1 MRKNKKIAGK
11 SVTISCKTHSN
22 NELDRTYRNRKGLW
36 GITILAG
43 CDARGKFMM
52 FSCNGSGSA
61 NDVLAW
67 RWSKIKNEVLSP
79 NGGKSPSLLPEKY
92 FFIGDEAFVCEK
104 QLLVP
109 FSGRGIGT
117 MKDSF
122 NFHLSARR
130 QVIERY
136 HRHSANRV
144 TSPRI

>member
-1 MRKNKKIAGK
+1 
-11 SVTISCKTHSN
+11 
-22 NELDRTYRNRKGLW
+22 
-36 GITILAG
+36 
-43 CDARGKFMM
+43 MM
-52 FSCNGSGSA
+52 FSCNGCA

-92 FFIGDEAFVCEK
+92 FFIGDGAFVCEK

-122 NFHLSARR
+122 NFHLSAGR
-130 QVIERY
+130 QVNEWKN
-136 HRHSANRV
+136 RHSANRV
-144 TSPRI
+144 SSPRI